1 MEILKK
7 LAQFAGTDRTAIVYG
22 EQTLSYRELNTWS
35 DAFAAYL
42 QQAAP
47 GSKAP
52 VLIYGHK
59 ELEIPAC
66 MFGSL
71 KAGRGYVPVD
81 VTYPAERVAQIAAEA
96 RPCVIVDLTGTLELP
111 HLTLSQL
118 REILAQPCAPAPEVD
133 WLKPDETAYI
143 LFTSG
148 STGKPKGVQITAGN
162 LAAFHAGVRPFFDG
176 MQPGGAFLNEIS
188 YSFDVSVCAL
198 YEALGRGMTLWTAD
212 RAGKPEAAV

>member
-7 LAQFAGTDRTAIVYG
+7 LAQFAETDRTAIVYG
-22 EQTLSYRELNTWS
+22 GQTLSYRELNDRS

-42 QQAAP
+42 KQAAP
-47 GSKAP
+47 DSKAP

-81 VTYPAERVAQIAAEA
+81 VTYPSERVTQIAVEA
-96 RPCVIVDLTGTLELP
+96 KPCVIVDLTDTLELP
-111 HLTLSQL
+111 HLAPSQL
-118 REILAQPCAPAPEVD
+118 QKILTQPCAPASED
-133 WLKPDETAYI
+133 GWLKPDGTAYI

-148 STGKPKGVQITAGN
+148 STGTPKGVRFTRACARFLTGCSP
-162 LAAFHAGVRPFFDG
+162 AARF
-176 MQPGGAFLNEIS
+176 
-188 YSFDVSVCAL
+188 
-198 YEALGRGMTLWTAD
+198 
-212 RAGKPEAAV
+212 